1 MILGQ
6 DAVILRSA
14 QLVHHGL
21 VCENVRVHNINELRT
36 VGLEETMLLCRI
48 SARATRDAVSL
59 LRGHACSDADDS
71 RQGGSVKVPTRE
83 RRPIDYR
90 SLSCLRRRLR
100 SR

>member
-48 SARATRDAVSL
+48 SA
-59 LRGHACSDADDS
+59 HAAMLS
-71 RQGGSVKVPTRE
+71 RSYEDMLVVMPTTLDKVGQ
-83 RRPIDYR
+83 
-90 SLSCLRRRLR
+90 
-100 SR
+100 

>member
-48 SARATRDAVSL
+48 SARARAML
-59 LRGHACSDADDS
+59 S
-71 RQGGSVKVPTRE
+71 RSYEDMLVVMPTTLDKVGQ
-83 RRPIDYR
+83 
-90 SLSCLRRRLR
+90 
-100 SR
+100 